1 MSSTKDERTAL
12 IALYDKTGGTNWIRK
27 TNWKTNLSVSKWF
40 GVKTNTYGQ
49 VVGLALFRNKLSGPI
64 PVELAQLHNLEY
76 LLLSRNELSGPIPVE
91 LAQLSHLESLILAGN
106 ADLYAPADA
115 EFQAWVRNLKKF
127 SVDKIELPPPVP
139 ARDDV
144 LPWGDVS
151 LGAIERLLD
160 AVKPPSDRTQTLEL
174 LESFLCLAETL
185 KKKVGAMG
193 DGAANMQVVAASIE
207 KLQDDLTELEKT
219 IAEVAKQ
226 TEEAAQQQSELD
238 AKNAELE
245 AELEAKK
252 AELDTKKAELEAK
265 KAELEAKKAEL
276 EAKKAELDTK
286 KAELEKACGDLEKAG
301 DLLNK
306 FKEEEIP
313 RIEAAIQQI
322 NDKSADFALRVEAT
336 GQKFHA
342 VVEEFLQS
350 ERKRLGIMQQIG
362 DTLRLHR
369 DDDAQILEAL
379 KQGEDSEPANLDE
392 AICLVDAIAEN
403 LGDLDRCLGTLTKER
418 DSTS

>member
-207 KLQDDLTELEKT
+207 KRQDDLTELEKT

-252 AELDTKKAELEAK
+252 AELDTKKAELE
-265 KAELEAKKAEL
+265 
-276 EAKKAELDTK
+276 
-286 KAELEKACGDLEKAG
+286 KACGDLEKAG

-313 RIEAAIQQI
+313 RIEAEIQQI
-322 NDKSADFALRVEAT
+322 ADKSADFALRVEAT
-336 GQKFHA
+336 GQEFPAA
-342 VVEEFLQS
+342 VKDFLQS

-379 KQGEDSEPANLDE
+379 KQWEDSEPANLNE